1 MTASSDAT
9 SGADLLSAIATAID
23 VPVEAVQLQEEL
35 TDDAGIPM
43 IRFTVESSETS
54 KSMEDIMEEIEAMP
68 AVSEVVA
75 AEPPA
80 PPPAPPSPPPSPP
93 PPSEPPSEPPSPS
106 PPPPLAPG
114 ESLRPRGTFQMRI
127 SAALLDETRQRNI
140 CEAVATFLSVDI
152 AQVVC
157 SFNAADGTK
166 GRARR
171 LLEEIDFEAVVEF
184 EDATQAQ
191 TAATAWSGLE
201 CGVTDSCDTAEQ
213 LLNAGGSAATVTVFQ
228 ALEPE
233 IVQVVLPAPSPPP
246 SLPPA
251 PPPAPPPPSPPPPPP
266 RLRFDIAP
274 KTAD

>member
-23 VPVEAVQLQEEL
+23 VPVDAVQLQEEL
-35 TDDAGIPM
+35 TDDAGIPT

-54 KSMEDIMEEIEAMP
+54 KTMEDIMVEIEAMP

-93 PPSEPPSEPPSPS
+93 PPSPPPPSEPPSEPPSPS

-114 ESLRPRGTFQMRI
+114 ESLRPVGTFQMRI
-127 SAALLDETRQRNI
+127 SAALLTETRQRNI
-140 CEAVATFLSVDI
+140 CEAVATFLSV
-152 AQVVC
+152 ATEQVEC
-157 SFNAADGTK
+157 SFKDAFDAT

-171 LLEEIDFEAVVEF
+171 LSEVMIDFEAVVEF
-184 EDATQAQ
+184 EDETQAQ

-201 CGVTDSCDTAEQ
+201 CGLTDSCDTAEQ
-213 LLNAGGSAATVTVFQ
+213 LLNAGGLAATVTVCSG
-228 ALEPE
+228 ESCG
-233 IVQVVLPAPSPPP
+233 VLPPSN
-246 SLPPA
+246 A
-251 PPPAPPPPSPPPPPP
+251 FSP
-266 RLRFDIAP
+266 
-274 KTAD
+274 K